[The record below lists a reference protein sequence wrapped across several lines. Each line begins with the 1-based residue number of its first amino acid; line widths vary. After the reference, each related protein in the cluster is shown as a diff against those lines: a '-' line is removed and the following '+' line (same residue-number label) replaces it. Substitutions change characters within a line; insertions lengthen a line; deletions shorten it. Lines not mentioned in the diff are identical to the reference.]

1 MKNYV
6 LYVLL
11 ALGISFASCSKP
23 TYHQLSDSDLLWLMY
38 TDATE
43 LYFQNTSGNIDTFNI
58 EAKFRGYQHSGDVY
72 DEEAG
77 FTVTQ
82 ENDTLPTGR
91 EGKIRVSLTDAGL
104 IVEVSFPHHPVV
116 SYPLSM
122 TPLATDTIM
131 GNVFENVYVSTAP
144 LGTTSINKPIKQIK
158 FSKAFGFIEFTDI
171 NGEIW
176 YRVF

>member
-1 MKNYV
+1 
-6 LYVLL
+6 LILL
-11 ALGISFASCSKP
+11 VISCSKP
-23 TYHQLSDSDLLWLMY
+23 TYHQLTDSDMLWRLY
-38 TDATE
+38 PDETV
-43 LYFQNTSGNIDTFNI
+43 LYFQNSSGNIDTINI
-58 EAKFRGYQHSGDVY
+58 TDKFKGYQVSGNVY

-77 FTVTQ
+77 YTVTL
-82 ENDTLPTGR
+82 ENDTLATGR

-122 TPLATDTIM
+122 VPLATDTIM
-131 GNVFENVYVSTAP
+131 GNVFEGVYVSTAP

-158 FSKAFGFIEFTDI
+158 YSKQFGFLEFSDI
-171 NGEIW
+171 NGEVW